1 MTKTVRGPLAF
12 LVGTLVMAK
21 TSTALLRSDAEAE
34 VSRALV
40 SFGSGIPTAHIIIVV
55 ALPHWPMDG
64 AILVLA
70 LYHSRATSIGLKE
83 CLE

>member
-12 LVGTLVMAK
+12 LVGTLVMAR

-40 SFGSGIPTAHIIIVV
+40 SFGSGSGRVDCIYRP
-55 ALPHWPMDG
+55 L
-64 AILVLA
+64 
-70 LYHSRATSIGLKE
+70 SIGTGTVAHVYM
-83 CLE
+83 